1 MALKWKRD
9 EQRETNKNLRLN
21 NILKSGQPK
30 FLVNSTCNMVPFSLV
45 ELRTVILIPNQYELK
60 IQNFVFYYSLF
71 PPFRACKPIIREH
84 VDYRDYKIR
93 KLQRKYISKT
103 WNCIETKKLCILIF
117 PVKYWSLCS
126 SKRKPITLF
135 QATLVLQQV

>member
-1 MALKWKRD
+1 MALKWKQD
-9 EQRETNKNLRLN
+9 EQRETNKNLRLK

-30 FLVNSTCNMVPFSLV
+30 FLINSTDNMEPYSLV
-45 ELRTVILIPNQYELK
+45 ELKDCNSETKPIWAKDSELC
-60 IQNFVFYYSLF
+60 FLLLSF
-71 PPFRACKPIIREH
+71 PPFRACKPFIREH

-117 PVKYWSLCS
+117 PVKYCSLCS
-126 SKRKPITLF
+126 SKRKPITLL